1 MRRGHLLVIL
11 SATMRYRIKI
21 CGITEPENARIAAEA
36 GADALGLVFYARSR
50 RALNLEQ
57 AARVIRAVPPFVATV
72 GLFVDPRPDE
82 VEAVLTG
89 LHLDYLQFHGAED
102 AAFCSRFGVPYLKAI
117 AMGGGEDPRAQ
128 MDAHPDARGFLLDSH
143 AQGTIGG
150 SGRHFDWSSIPGP
163 LPRPWLLAG
172 GLGPGN
178 VGSALAR
185 TRPYGVD
192 VSSGVESAPGRKDPE
207 LIQQFIKAV
216 RQVESE

>member
-1 MRRGHLLVIL
+1 MRPGRLLVIL

-21 CGITEPENARIAAEA
+21 CGITEPEHARIAAQA

-50 RALNLEQ
+50 RAMNLDQ
-57 AARVIRAVPPFVATV
+57 AARVIRAIPPFVATV
-72 GLFVDPRPDE
+72 GLFVDPRPEE
-82 VEAVLTG
+82 VVAVLDG
-89 LHLDYLQFHGAED
+89 LRLDYLQFHGAED
-102 AAFCSRFGVPYLKAI
+102 AAFCSGFGVPYLKAI
-117 AMGGGEDPRAQ
+117 AMGGGEDPRPE

-150 SGRHFDWSSIPGP
+150 SGRHFDWGSIPGP
-163 LPRPWLLAG
+163 LSRPWLLAG

-178 VGSALAR
+178 VGAALAR

-192 VSSGVESAPGRKDPE
+192 VSSGVESAPGLKDPE